1 MPIFLAALLGGL
13 VQAAG
18 TLVGKVLLSLGI
30 GYAVY
35 TGLDAGMSWVSAQIA
50 ASFSGLGSQ
59 TMAVVSGAGLGS
71 AVNIVL
77 SAISARLFLNGV
89 SSGTMRK
96 FVMK

>member
-1 MPIFLAALLGGL
+1 VPIFIAALLGGL
-13 VQAAG
+13 IQAAG
-18 TLVGKVLLSLGI
+18 TLVGKVLISLGI

-35 TGLDAGMSWVSAQIA
+35 TGLDAGMSWITAQISS
-50 ASFSGLGSQ
+50 SFSSVGAQ
-59 TMAVVSGAGLGS
+59 TLAVVSGAGVGS

-96 FVMK
+96 FVVK